1 MRRHVVLLVERF
13 ACGFQGGVPFLV
25 FVDFLW
31 HGFISGLA
39 WTVDSPYVQYVFG
52 SQDDA
57 WLLVLLFC
65 GAKGGGLAERREA
78 FRWDWWQWLAAGWLA
93 WLLAGW
99 LATS

>member
-39 WTVDSPYVQYVFG
+39 WTVDSPYVHYVFG

-65 GAKGGGLAERREA
+65 GAKGGGGLSRKEGSFSLGLVAV
-78 FRWDWWQWLAAGWLA
+78 AGCW
-93 WLLAGW
+93 LAGW
-99 LATS
+99 LG

>member
-1 MRRHVVLLVERF
+1 M
-13 ACGFQGGVPFLV
+13 PFLV

-31 HGFISGLA
+31 HGLISGLA

-65 GAKGGGLAERREA
+65 GAKGVGGGSAERREA
-78 FRWDWWQWLAAGWLA
+78 FRWDWWQWLAALWLA
-93 WLLAGW
+93 WLFG
-99 LATS
+99 